1 MNRSKPGLN
10 EPFYKW
16 LDDVRRAIR
25 KEKELLEKLEY
36 YNMKFVGYKGV
47 NYERIGSSSSS
58 GKGDEELLYWLEKID
73 QVQDQLKKVK
83 NVLTEASSFRSKL
96 NESQVV
102 VFDHMI
108 NKSQTIKQLQEKL
121 KVNNSRI
128 YAMRLKI
135 CMKWRNDFYEE

>member
-58 GKGDEELLYWLEKID
+58 GNGDEELLYWLEKID
-73 QVQDQLKKVK
+73 IAEQLLSNLAIQIK
-83 NVLTEASSFRSKL
+83 NYSKL
-96 NESQVV
+96 LSLLNDKHRHILSCMVE
-102 VFDHMI
+102 
-108 NKSQTIKQLQEKL
+108 NKTEFTTNRSRKYQIIGVIS
-121 KVNNSRI
+121 KVWDVEIRE
-128 YAMRLKI
+128 
-135 CMKWRNDFYEE
+135 MK

>member
-58 GKGDEELLYWLEKID
+58 GSGDKELLYWLEKID
-73 QVQDQLKKVK
+73 DTENKLSEQINVINAYAVFNSTLTNLQQDVLK
-83 NVLTEASSFRSKL
+83 
-96 NESQVV
+96 
-102 VFDHMI
+102 DMH
-108 NKSQTIKQLQEKL
+108 
-121 KVNNSRI
+121 
-128 YAMRLKI
+128 LKI
-135 CMKWRNDFYEE
+135 NRESSLSISKSYRHQILNSIVVKWLYEIVRKKDN

>member
-47 NYERIGSSSSS
+47 NYERIGSSTSS
-58 GKGDEELLYWLEKID
+58 GQGDKELLYWLEKID
-73 QVQDQLKKVK
+73 QVDNQLKKVQIILLELSIFREK
-83 NVLTEASSFRSKL
+83 LADNEAIVFNHLLL
-96 NESQVV
+96 NIEAKKIV
-102 VFDHMI
+102 
-108 NKSQTIKQLQEKL
+108 QEKL
-121 KVNNSRI
+121 NISRSRI
-128 YAMRLKI
+128 YAI
-135 CMKWRNDFYEE
+135 STSFISKWSES